1 MALGHPVLP
10 AVVRLLLS
18 CALARLVR
26 AQYCADTCPP
36 LNNVGRPVASLCVGD
51 ATPDPDAARRH
62 APCAG
67 RLPGSSSSAFSLAD
81 LAGPGRITVVA
92 NYYFG
97 CNAGR
102 RESGVFA
109 HVAQRLHDARPER
122 VAFVASNKGASC
134 DRWTEVMREDA
145 KSYYP
150 DFPVPESMPVVVDD
164 LDFEIRDLYFT
175 PPFGHPS
182 YVVLDGNLNV
192 RHKFVGPCCGKLSYW
207 DCDLEE
213 AKTLNDRLT
222 AMVERLLEEQPV
234 GDTPTAAPTGT
245 RPEPP

>member
-1 MALGHPVLP
+1 M
-10 AVVRLLLS
+10 
-18 CALARLVR
+18 
-26 AQYCADTCPP
+26 Q
-36 LNNVGRPVASLCVGD
+36 
-51 ATPDPDAARRH
+51 
-62 APCAG
+62 
-67 RLPGSSSSAFSLAD
+67 
-81 LAGPGRITVVA
+81 
-92 NYYFG
+92 
-97 CNAGR
+97 
-102 RESGVFA
+102 
-109 HVAQRLHDARPER
+109 
-122 VAFVASNKGASC
+122 
-134 DRWTEVMREDA
+134 
-145 KSYYP
+145 
-150 DFPVPESMPVVVDD
+150 VDD